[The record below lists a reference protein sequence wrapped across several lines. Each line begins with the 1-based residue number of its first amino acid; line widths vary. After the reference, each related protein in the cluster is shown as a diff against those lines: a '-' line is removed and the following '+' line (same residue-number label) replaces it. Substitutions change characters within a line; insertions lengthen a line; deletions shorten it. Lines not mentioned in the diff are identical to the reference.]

1 MCAGGTSCGSGRN
14 LLDFMDANVTT
25 DGRVVVGYADGCI
38 GACAGPNGTKAQ
50 SVDAYATV
58 AYQSAGKGLF
68 AAYDTP

>member
-1 MCAGGTSCGSGRN
+1 MCAGGTSCGTGRN

-38 GACAGPNGTKAQ
+38 GACAGPSGTKAQ

-58 AYQSAGKGLF
+58 AYQSAGMGLF
-68 AAYDTP
+68 AALDTP

>member
-1 MCAGGTSCGSGRN
+1 
-14 LLDFMDANVTT
+14 MDANVTT

-38 GACAGPNGTKAQ
+38 GACAGPSGTKAQ

-58 AYQSAGKGLF
+58 AYQSAGKGLY